1 MEKFWKLTKFN
12 MSYYLKPRFESTKD
26 KRKFISMIVILGLCF
41 LMPIA
46 MMVAS
51 IYMATSMAIQM
62 GVVAD
67 FISIILFS
75 AQVAV
80 IFMGTAGYL
89 QIMFFSQDNKIL
101 ASMPIKY
108 SHIYMSKLIVSIFSN
123 MLMSAIITIPSLIVI
138 AVALNKAGMA
148 LGAGYYLLIPIAVI
162 FTPLIAL
169 LVISILAFPLMKI
182 LTYLRKHP
190 TLAALV
196 ATLLTVVLLLLIYI
210 PMMGSLPKDE
220 DGSLVTD
227 NMVQL
232 FSKIGRFSYPTHCLA
247 KAMIGE
253 NAVANFF
260 IFFGITLA
268 CFCVG
273 VGLSTLFFKST
284 LVSMNEGTGL
294 TKSAKNQA
302 ETKQNKPLVA
312 MMNRE
317 IKCVMRDTHI
327 AMQTFMMIFIVPVLL
342 VVAKFMT
349 KGNNE
354 GVTNPAMFQLAMS
367 FFYCDMMIG
376 GMNYLAI
383 IGISRERDKFGL
395 LKTMPIDSR
404 TIMKAKL
411 LLADICTILAICV
424 SAIVFCFVSSGAW
437 YDKIVFPIALI
448 GTCTPLNAF
457 ALLRDTKKP
466 NLKWMNVKEI
476 TKNNMGTFIP
486 TMLGLVEGM
495 VIVILGVALSML
507 KIAVWQSSLIFWAA
521 VCVIIL
527 IYYFIFRYKK
537 LDKMVEYFDNIQP

>member
-26 KRKFISMIVILGLCF
+26 KRKFIMMIVILGLCF

-62 GVVAD
+62 GMVAD

-101 ASMPIKY
+101 ASMPIRY
-108 SHIYMSKLIVSIFSN
+108 SHIYISKLIVSIFSN
-123 MLMSAIITIPSLIVI
+123 MLVSAVINIPSLIVI
-138 AVALNKAGMA
+138 AVALNKAGMT
-148 LGAGYYLLIPIAVI
+148 LGAGYYLLVPIAVI
-162 FTPLIAL
+162 FTPLMAL
-169 LVISILAFPLMKI
+169 IVISILAFPLMKI

-196 ATLLTVVLLLLIYI
+196 ATLLTVGLLLLIYI
-210 PMMGSLPKDE
+210 PMMTSMPKDE

-232 FSKIGRFSYPTHCLA
+232 FSKIGKFSYPTHCLA

-268 CFCVG
+268 CFGVG
-273 VGLSTLFFKST
+273 VGLSTLFFRST
-284 LVSMNEGTGL
+284 MASMNEGTGM
-294 TKSAKNQA
+294 TKTAKNQA

-317 IKCVMRDTHI
+317 IKCVMRDTKI
-327 AMQTFMMIFIVPVLL
+327 AMQTFMMIFMVPVLL
-342 VVAKFMT
+342 VLAKFMT

-367 FFYCDMMIG
+367 FFYCDMIC

-383 IGISRERDKFGL
+383 IGISREGDKFGL
-395 LKTMPIDSR
+395 LKTLPIDSR
-404 TIMKAKL
+404 TIMKSKL
-411 LLADICTILAICV
+411 LLADLCSILAICV

-437 YDKIVFPIALI
+437 YDKILFPIALI

-486 TMLGLVEGM
+486 TMLGMAEGM

-521 VCVIIL
+521 VGVISL